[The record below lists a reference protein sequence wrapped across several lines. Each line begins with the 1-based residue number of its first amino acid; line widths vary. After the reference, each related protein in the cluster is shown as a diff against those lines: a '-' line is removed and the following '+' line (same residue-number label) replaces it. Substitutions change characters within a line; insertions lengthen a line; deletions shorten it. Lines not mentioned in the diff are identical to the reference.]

1 LRCRHPGIH
10 ELLSLDRKTA
20 VADVDVD
27 ASGLLPL
34 LIQEITNDH
43 DGDDKY
49 SDHKVEKVT
58 IHGRMAL
65 IRILTARSSDREKD
79 PG

>member
-1 LRCRHPGIH
+1 
-10 ELLSLDRKTA
+10 LS
-20 VADVDVD
+20 
-27 ASGLLPL
+27 PL
-34 LIQEITNDH
+34 AIQEITDDH

-65 IRILTARSSDREKD
+65 IRILTARSSVREKD